1 MRLPVASYALPGRNP
16 SRLWN
21 CYAQPA
27 ESKGPVEI
35 VGCPGVTAVA
45 GDRSATVTW
54 TPPASST
61 GGPITSYRAT
71 SSPDGRS
78 CTVNAPATSCTVTG
92 LTNGQAYTFTVVAI
106 SATGT
111 SASSAASAPVTPF
124 TTQVTIK
131 ITDSSRNGG
140 KIVIRGTTAGLDPGD
155 TLQVLTR
162 VTAKGQFQPTGEVTV
177 RSDGTFRWTGS
188 SPRKTWI
195 RVTDGDVVSNTVIV
209 PAR

>member
-1 MRLPVASYALPGRNP
+1 MA
-16 SRLWN
+16 
-21 CYAQPA
+21 
-27 ESKGPVEI
+27 
-35 VGCPGVTAVA
+35 
-45 GDRSATVTW
+45 
-54 TPPASST
+54 
-61 GGPITSYRAT
+61 
-71 SSPDGRS
+71 
-78 CTVNAPATSCTVTG
+78 APATSCTVTG

-140 KIVIRGTTAGLDPGD
+140 KIVIRGTTQGLDPGD
-155 TLQVLTR
+155 TLDVLTR
-162 VTAKGQFQPTGEVTV
+162 TSAKGQFQPTGEVTV

-188 SPRKTWI
+188 SPKKTWV